1 MAVQNSLTQSKASQ
15 RLGITAYLTQDAV
28 KNQINNVI
36 GGKDGQRFISA
47 IVSAVNNNSMLQDC
61 TNQSI
66 LSGALL
72 GESLKLSPS
81 PQLGQYYLVPFNDR
95 EKGKVAQFQLGYK
108 GYIQL
113 AIRSGQY
120 KKLNVLAIKQG
131 ELEYFDPLN
140 EDIRI
145 NLMVDN
151 WDAREEAETIG
162 YYAMFELCNG
172 FRKAIYWSKKQME
185 NHAVKYSAGYAS
197 DKRKGTAY
205 TFWSKDFD
213 GMAYKT
219 MLRQLISK
227 WGVMSIDMQRAF
239 ESDLATIKEDLTPEY
254 VDTEDN
260 VVDMQE
266 QAEQVIEPTQT
277 AEAPQGVQAALFG
290 NKTN

>member
-1 MAVQNSLTQSKASQ
+1 MAVQNSLIRNSNQ

-47 IVSAVNNNSMLQDC
+47 IVSAVNNNSMLQEC

-120 KKLNVLAIKQG
+120 KKLNVVAIKEG
-131 ELEYFDPLN
+131 ELIRFDALN
-140 EDIRI
+140 EEIEVKLIEDEE
-145 NLMVDN
+145 
-151 WDAREEAETIG
+151 AREQAETVG
-162 YYAMFELCNG
+162 YYAMFEYTNG
-172 FRKAIYWSKKQME
+172 FKKAIYWSKKKME
-185 NHAVKYSAGYAS
+185 AHALKYSQSYKR
-197 DKRKGTAY
+197 DKDKGTKY

-213 GMAYKT
+213 AMAYKT

-227 WGVMSIDMQRAF
+227 WGIMSIELQSAIDADMAVINEDGTKNYVDTYTEDDVIDMQP
-239 ESDLATIKEDLTPEY
+239 ETI
-254 VDTEDN
+254 
-260 VVDMQE
+260 
-266 QAEQVIEPTQT
+266 AE
-277 AEAPQGVQAALFG
+277 PQPAQQDAASILFS
-290 NKTN
+290 